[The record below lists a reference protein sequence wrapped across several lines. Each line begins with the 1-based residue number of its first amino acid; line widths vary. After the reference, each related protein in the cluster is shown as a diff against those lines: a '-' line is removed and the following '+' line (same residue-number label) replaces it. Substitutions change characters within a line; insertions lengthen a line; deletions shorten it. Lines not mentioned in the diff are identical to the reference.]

1 MIDCPCKPDDDEP
14 KKHKKEVLTLSSL
27 DKRSKWYCSDDQCD
41 MTVTKCI
48 DVPSKGEVCWD
59 VECPPCMTPKDE
71 GIAATN
77 TDEESKKK
85 KKDDDKKKF
94 GCLPEECDQVKE
106 ACITVPVAGD
116 ICWNVTCPACNATKP
131 DEPKEVLTL
140 SSLDKDSKWY
150 CADDQCGMNVTK
162 CIDVPFKGEVCWD
175 VTCPPCMTP
184 KDEGIAATINDDEV
198 SKKKKDDDKKKF
210 GCLPEDCDTT
220 KEVCIDV
227 PFKGEVCWDVKCP
240 ACKAPEEAQV
250 MDVSVYFEKKGKKGD
265 DKKKF
270 GCLPKECG
278 TTKEVCMDIPVKG
291 KVCWDVKCPACKAP
305 EEAQV
310 MVMDPVSVVE
320 KKGDGKKK
328 FGCLPKECGTT
339 KEVCIDVPVKGKVC
353 WDVKCP
359 ACKAPDEAQV
369 EVMDPVSVVE
379 KKGKKGDD
387 KKKFG
392 CLPKECGMTKEVC
405 MDIPVKGKVCW
416 DVKCPACKAPE
427 EAQVM
432 VMDPVSVVE
441 KKGDDKKK
449 FGCLPK
455 ECGTTKEVCMDIPVK
470 GKVCWDVKCPACK
483 APEEAQVMVMDPVS
497 VVEKKGDGKKKFG
510 CLPKECG
517 MTKEVCIDVPVKGK
531 VCWDVKCPACKAPE
545 EAQVMVMDPV
555 SVVEKKGKK
564 GDDKKKF
571 GCLPKECGTTKEV
584 CMDIPVKG
592 KVCWDVKCP
601 ACADE
606 TTDAVIYA

>member
-1 MIDCPCKPDDDEP
+1 MIAARSRSRRVVHLYRRLIALRRLPYSSPRLPSIIQPWHGSSPRDGGLGCKPSDCGEVERCIDLPFGSTKCWVIDCPCKPDDDKP

-41 MTVTKCI
+41 
-48 DVPSKGEVCWD
+48 
-59 VECPPCMTPKDE
+59 
-71 GIAATN
+71 
-77 TDEESKKK
+77 
-85 KKDDDKKKF
+85 
-94 GCLPEECDQVKE
+94 
-106 ACITVPVAGD
+106 
-116 ICWNVTCPACNATKP
+116 
-131 DEPKEVLTL
+131 
-140 SSLDKDSKWY
+140 
-150 CADDQCGMNVTK
+150 MNVTK

-353 WDVKCP
+353 WDVKCR
-359 ACKAPDEAQV
+359 ACKAPEEAQV
-369 EVMDPVSVVE
+369 MVMDPVSVVE

-392 CLPKECGMTKEVC
+392 CLPKECGTTKEVC
-405 MDIPVKGKVCW
+405 IDVPVKGKVCW

-497 VVEKKGDGKKKFG
+497 VVEKKG
-510 CLPKECG
+510 
-517 MTKEVCIDVPVKGK
+517 
-531 VCWDVKCPACKAPE
+531 
-545 EAQVMVMDPV
+545 
-555 SVVEKKGKK
+555 KK